1 MWLTF
6 ALSALLAIVAHVESM
21 PQIARVIP
29 PEPMDYSLMGHHNYL
44 TRKSALEALAVVN
57 HQAFHQRNVVQSSP
71 AQSPSAT
78 STALPANSSPSEAIS
93 SSPSAW
99 KNQTMDACVRSLNA
113 LNGKASNPTGLAA
126 CYNIQSLDSK
136 TGIFNADLQ
145 LYRVAAATGNWVSLM
160 TRAVNVGLSYSDAT
174 VAPGSS
180 NRKRAEAS
188 TSAEPRLLGGTRV
201 RRATAA
207 VPSMVQEMSFVGKIN
222 ANRLRDLN
230 DTAKVHVLLIPRIA
244 LTGTDKDGQAVST
257 ELSSNEASFVN
268 GMFAI
273 KSASSTSPGAPT
285 SSAAAKAATFVLPG
299 RTLGIFPVGLI
310 ITSVW
315 TLLFVATVGYGTMER
330 IRFREAYRRRVKYR
344 QGLSRQRKLVS
355 GKGGTRR
362 SEETPPP
369 ILLQNL
375 SLPPFPADLLSH
387 TNLTMPSLDTMD
399 SVQSN
404 AQNTKSENQKS
415 IKTLDELLSTLSIA
429 KTADETTAAATNLA
443 TFINGDI
450 EEHDAP
456 TKAVDALK
464 KQLANKKDAGVR
476 ERALNAIRHIAQHN
490 NVAPN
495 VEPYLVVL
503 LPLVLAAVGDKMTPV
518 KVAAQSA
525 ALAIVKAINPNAVKS
540 VLPHITK
547 SILSAQKWPEK
558 MTGLDCIEALVES
571 APTQLAY
578 RVPDL
583 IPVVS
588 ESMWDT
594 KPEVKKA
601 AYGTMEKVCN
611 LIVNKDI
618 ERFIPE
624 LIKCIAKPENVP
636 ETVHL
641 LGATTFVTDVHEPT
655 LAIMVPLL
663 DRGLA
668 ERETAIKRKSAVIV
682 DNMCKLVEDP
692 QIVASFLPRLM
703 PALQKNHDN
712 LADPEAREKTKQGLE
727 TLVRVG
733 DVKDGKIP
741 EVSHAGDVATV
752 STVLKQIFASSSHK
766 DKAAKFEP
774 VIEYISA
781 IAGQLIDE
789 KDSDSASWTEQT
801 LSYIVA
807 IVGDSDSRPIADA
820 LRKRASP
827 GAVDEEE
834 AEEDDEEG
842 EDLCN
847 CTFNLAYGAKI
858 LLNQTHLRLKRG
870 QRYGLLGPN
879 GSGKS
884 TLMRA
889 INNEQVEGFPKK
901 DEVKTVFVE
910 HDLDSADTEQTV
922 IGWTMKKLA
931 DVGIEI
937 EKSNV
942 ETKLTEFGF
951 FKEQFEGPITS
962 LSGGWKMK
970 LALARAVFEDPDIL
984 LLDEPTNHLDV
995 KNVKWLEDYLTESP
1009 CTSIIVSHDSKFL
1022 NNVIQHVIHYERF
1035 KLRRYR
1041 GNLQEFVKKVPS
1053 AKSYYELSASE
1064 MEFKFPEPGFLEGV
1078 KTKAKAIVRVN
1089 GMAFQYPGTSKP
1101 QISDITFQCSL
1112 GSRIAV
1118 IGPNGAGKSTL
1129 INVLTGELVPTI
1141 GDVYTHENIRI
1152 AYIKQHAFAHID
1164 HHLDKTPSEYI
1175 QWRFQTGEDRET
1187 MDRANKIVTDED
1199 EKAMDKIYKIEGT
1212 QRRVIGIHSRRK
1224 FKNSY
1229 EYECSFVLGEN
1240 VGQKGERWTPMMTA
1254 DNAWIPRSEILQSHQ
1269 KMVAEVDQ
1277 KEALA
1282 SGQFRP
1288 LVRKEIE
1295 QHCAN
1300 FGLDAELVSHS
1311 RMRGLSGGQRV
1322 KVVLA
1327 ACSWQRPHLIVLD
1340 EPTNY
1345 LDRDSLGAL
1354 SKALKA
1360 FEGGVI
1366 IITHSAEFTENL
1378 TEEVWAVMDGKMTPS
1393 GHNWVQGQGS
1403 GPRLKADEDE
1413 EDKFDAMGNK
1423 IEGGKK
1429 KAKLT
1434 SSELRKKKKDRM
1446 ARRKKGEEV
1455 FSDED

>member
-1 MWLTF
+1 MRLTF

-29 PEPMDYSLMGHHNYL
+29 TQPMDYSLMGHHNYL
-44 TRKSALEALAVVN
+44 TRKSALEAHVVVN
-57 HQAFHQRNVVQSSP
+57 HQAFHQRNVVQSPP
-71 AQSPSAT
+71 AQAPTAT
-78 STALPANSSPSEAIS
+78 STALPANSSPSEGVS

-99 KNQTMDACVRSLNA
+99 KNQTTDACVRSLST

-126 CYNIQSLDSK
+126 CYNIQTLDSK

-174 VAPGSS
+174 VAPSSS
-180 NRKRAEAS
+180 NRKRAEVP
-188 TSAEPRLLGGTRV
+188 TSAEPRLLERTRV
-201 RRATAA
+201 RRAAAA
-207 VPSMVQEMSFVGKIN
+207 VPSKIQEMSFVGKIN
-222 ANRLRDLN
+222 ANRLRDLD

-244 LTGTDKDGQAVST
+244 LTGIDQDGQAIST
-257 ELSSNEASFVN
+257 ELSSSEASFVN

-285 SSAAAKAATFVLPG
+285 TSAAAKAATFVLPG

-315 TLLFVATVGYGTMER
+315 TVLFVATVGYGTMER

-344 QGLSRQRKLVS
+344 QGLSRQH
-355 GKGGTRR
+355 
-362 SEETPPP
+362 
-369 ILLQNL
+369 I
-375 SLPPFPADLLSH
+375 LSH
-387 TNLTMPSLDTMD
+387 TNLIMPSVDTMD

-429 KTADETTAAATNLA
+429 KTADQTSAAASNLA

-456 TKAVDALK
+456 TQAVDALK

-752 STVLKQIFASSSHK
+752 SSVLKQIFASSSHK

-789 KDSDSASWTEQT
+789 KDSDSTSWTEQT
-801 LSYIVA
+801 LPYIGA

-827 GAVDEEE
+827 GAADEEE

-942 ETKLTEFGF
+942 ESKLTEFGF

-1129 INVLTGELVPTI
+1129 INVLTGELVPTV

-1254 DNAWIPRSEILQSHQ
+1254 DNAWIPRNEILQSHQ

-1393 GHNWVQGQGS
+1393 GHNWVQGQGT